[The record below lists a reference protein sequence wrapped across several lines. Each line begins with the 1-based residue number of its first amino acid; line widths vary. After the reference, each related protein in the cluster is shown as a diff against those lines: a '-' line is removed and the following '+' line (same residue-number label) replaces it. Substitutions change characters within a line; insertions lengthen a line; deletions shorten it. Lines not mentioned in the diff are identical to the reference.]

1 VEFYQTRDRGRLG
14 GGGSVRLWCCCRGR
28 RRVDP
33 EPGSGRQKDQLE
45 LLSLEKLS
53 RLVGQVAEDEGVVNA
68 LEDVARVDPA
78 LLSGRTVGH
87 K

>member
-1 VEFYQTRDRGRLG
+1 
-14 GGGSVRLWCCCRGR
+14 
-28 RRVDP
+28 
-33 EPGSGRQKDQLE
+33 